1 MSSLIP
7 ELATGSYHYSQILLT
22 LPRYPR
28 NSGPTP
34 NNVVICTG
42 FNEEKPWPNAQ
53 IQNCTEGQDP
63 STCFINVQNVVL
75 DSIGQLWVV
84 DSGIPA
90 NAPSGSN
97 AVSGGAK
104 IMSFNQTGELLRT
117 YTIPQDLLAHQ
128 ANANDVRINNT
139 LGTNG

>member
-1 MSSLIP
+1 M
-7 ELATGSYHYSQILLT
+7 
-22 LPRYPR
+22 
-28 NSGPTP
+28 
-34 NNVVICTG
+34 
-42 FNEEKPWPNAQ
+42 
-53 IQNCTEGQDP
+53 
-63 STCFINVQNVVL
+63 VL

-97 AVSGGAK
+97 AVTGGAK